1 MFFPSRIHDAPL
13 YLLSVAA
20 VFVRTEDSTTVGMR
34 PRAALN
40 QGEIDVRCSSPDS
53 ARARGGWLYGG
64 IELIHGRF
72 EWRIDRPS
80 EVAGHRS
87 IYTAFSRCT
96 LDATSVTLTC
106 DSYERQERAGVQH
119 NNIRSEF
126 SFTYTSTH
134 PASMVRIVYMRQT
147 QNLATAACPWLNPTV
162 DHLVWRTGGCV
173 S

>member
-1 MFFPSRIHDAPL
+1 L
-13 YLLSVAA
+13 YLLSLAA

-53 ARARGGWLYGG
+53 TRARGGWLYGG

-126 SFTYTSTH
+126 FFQAHFYSPCVHGKDSIH
-134 PASMVRIVYMRQT
+134 ASDSEPSHSRMS
-147 QNLATAACPWLNPTV
+147 LAES
-162 DHLVWRTGGCV
+162 D